1 MDLRAKD
8 DVFSAFWE
16 TTGSFFVVIDP
27 SKGVTGLPEQWAHQQ
42 AVTLQFG
49 DVLPVPV
56 RDLKYDCKELEA
68 TLSFDRRPHFVTIPW
83 AAVVT
88 MWEKGG
94 LAIRFPTEPPAVSES
109 QIIPKAKRHLR

>member
-16 TTGSFFVVIDP
+16 TTGSFFFVIDP
-27 SKGVTGLPEQWAHQQ
+27 SKGVTGLPQQWAHQH

-49 DVLPVPV
+49 DV
-56 RDLKYDCKELEA
+56 
-68 TLSFDRRPHFVTIPW
+68 RPHFVTIPW

-109 QIIPKAKRHLR
+109 QIIPKAKRHLRSV